1 MSVSELERL
10 VAAVPGP
17 QSKRLA
23 ATLRMHESRN
33 VTYLAEDF
41 PIFWESANGST
52 VQDADGNRYIDCTAA
67 FGVAN
72 VGHCNPAV
80 TKAIIEQSARLMHA
94 MGDVHPAAVRSALFE
109 RLANILPKGLS
120 KTFLATTG
128 SEAIE
133 AALKTAILYTGKS
146 RFAAYR
152 GGYHGLSFGALSVGG
167 IERFRAP
174 FAAALGNEPL
184 LLDYPQLR
192 VDDAMAHARDTL
204 AKRSDIA
211 ALVVEPVQGRAG
223 VIVPPPGYLR
233 ALRAICDELGI
244 LLIVDEIYTG
254 FGRTGK
260 WFAVD
265 HDEVAPDIL
274 CIGKAMGAGVPIS
287 AAVARPEV
295 MDSWPP
301 SSGEALHTSTYLG
314 DPLGCAAAIACIDEL
329 ARLELP
335 ARAQRLG
342 ETVRERLD
350 LLRARDGVAGVR
362 GCGLF
367 WGIQLGDAART
378 AAVIKAAL
386 QRGAIFLQSGT
397 AGNVVAI
404 SPPLTIG
411 EDQLARAL
419 DILEIAIE
427 ATA

>member
-1 MSVSELERL
+1 MSADELQRI

-17 QSKRLA
+17 QSMRLA
-23 ATLRMHESRN
+23 AALRAHESRN
-33 VTYLAEDF
+33 VTYLADDF

-52 VQDADGNRYIDCTAA
+52 VEDADGNRYIDCTAA

-72 VGHCNPAV
+72 VGHRNPAV
-80 TKAIIEQSARLMHA
+80 TQAVIEQSASLMHA
-94 MGDVHPAAVRSALFE
+94 MGDVHPTAVRARLFE
-109 RLANILPKGLS
+109 RLSEILPKGLS
-120 KTFLATTG
+120 KMFLATTG

-133 AALKTAILYTGKS
+133 AALKTAILHTGKS

-174 FAAALGNEPL
+174 FAGALGNQPL
-184 LLDYPQLR
+184 LLDYPQADL
-192 VDDAMAHARDTL
+192 DDASAQVRDAL

-233 ALRAICDELGI
+233 ALRAICDEQRI

-254 FGRTGK
+254 FGRTGS

-265 HDEVAPDIL
+265 REAVTPDIL

-287 AAVARPEV
+287 AAVARSEV
-295 MDSWPP
+295 MDSWPA
-301 SSGEALHTSTYLG
+301 STGEALHTSTYLG
-314 DPLGCAAAIACIDEL
+314 HPLGCAAAIACIAEL

-342 ETVRERLD
+342 ENARERLD
-350 LLRARDGVAGVR
+350 SLHALDGVTGVR

-367 WGIQLGDAART
+367 WGVQLRDAAR
-378 AAVIKAAL
+378 AGAVVRAAL

-397 AGNVVAI
+397 AGDVIAI

-411 EDQLARAL
+411 EEQLARAL
-419 DILEIAIE
+419 DILEVAIE
-427 ATA
+427 ETT